1 MKETVQAMPSGLDG
15 AEGLTEQRGFDAILS
30 QFFSVPPIGP
40 AWRLATGA
48 SGMNNT
54 TRYVERAGNRYVL
67 RIYETHRDEDK
78 VAYEHH
84 VLACLSKAPI
94 AGLPTPSPVAAMSGA
109 TVVHTLDG
117 KLAALFHHREGKN
130 PVLKTAVD
138 FHDFGRAAG
147 ALSLAMSKLAPDHA
161 PLYRPYYE
169 LCLPTPEEQRQT
181 LFAPLHAADAIV
193 ADMQEALHAAEAGMA
208 RIHKKVP
215 LLQSLPHQLIHG
227 DLNASNVLA
236 DENNRI
242 VALLDFEFVAWD
254 LRVMELAVCLS
265 EAVEAASEATS
276 DAAADTVSDAAAKNV
291 SDTAADAPQDTAAK
305 ACISALVSGFIEQVP
320 LTREEL
326 AVLPDLLL
334 LRRLDVFIHFLN
346 RWQNGVDSPQ
356 NVRRFLGEVL
366 SQTQWLEKNRDLMCT
381 LGSSCSN

>member
-1 MKETVQAMPSGLDG
+1 
-15 AEGLTEQRGFDAILS
+15 
-30 QFFSVPPIGP
+30 
-40 AWRLATGA
+40 
-48 SGMNNT
+48 
-54 TRYVERAGNRYVL
+54 
-67 RIYETHRDEDK
+67 
-78 VAYEHH
+78 
-84 VLACLSKAPI
+84 
-94 AGLPTPSPVAAMSGA
+94 
-109 TVVHTLDG
+109 
-117 KLAALFHHREGKN
+117 
-130 PVLKTAVD
+130 
-138 FHDFGRAAG
+138 
-147 ALSLAMSKLAPDHA
+147 MSKLEPDHA

-169 LCLPTPEEQRQT
+169 LCLPAPEEQRKT
-181 LFAPLHAADAIV
+181 LFAPLHAAEAIV

-208 RIHKKVP
+208 RIHRKVP
-215 LLQSLPHQLIHG
+215 LLQTLPHQLIHG

-276 DAAADTVSDAAAKNV
+276 DAAAA
-291 SDTAADAPQDTAAK
+291 
-305 ACISALVSGFIEQVP
+305 ACIRALVSGFIEQVP

-356 NVRRFLGEVL
+356 NVRRFLGEIL
-366 SQTQWLEKNRDLMCT
+366 SQTQWLEKNRDWMCT
-381 LGSSCSN
+381 LGPSCSN